1 MLLYIVSPMVYN
13 YSIYNSVSENDKMH
27 ILIANDDGIFA
38 PGIRALAN
46 AAKAAGHR
54 VTVFAPDSQRSAASH
69 AFTLKKPLRAVPV
82 EYEDGI
88 TAFAVDGTPAD
99 CVRLGLYLTREDPVD
114 CVLSG
119 INNGSNRG
127 AAILYSGTV
136 AAVFEAAALGMKAI
150 AVSTEPKAISTA
162 WEELDRI
169 WEFFCKH
176 ELLQKHSIYN
186 VNIPR
191 NAGAIRITR
200 QGGPYYS
207 DDFLPEE
214 NDMYRP
220 QGKPVYA
227 PSNDCLDTDT
237 VLTRKE
243 ISVMPLTIQR
253 VDMAAYEALQTL
265 NEA

>member
-1 MLLYIVSPMVYN
+1 MR
-13 YSIYNSVSENDKMH
+13 
-27 ILIANDDGIFA
+27 ILITNDDGIQGEGLLHLVNWAKKLGEVVVAA
-38 PGIRALAN
+38 PKVEQS
-46 AAKAAGHR
+46 AK
-54 VTVFAPDSQRSAASH
+54 SH
-69 AFTLKKPLRAVPV
+69 TIEIHKSFEAKKV
-82 EYEDGI
+82 EYLPGV
-88 TAFAVDGTPAD
+88 TAYAVDSSPAD
-99 CVRLGLYLTREDPVD
+99 CIRLVVLGLHEKFDL
-114 CVLSG
+114 VLSG
-119 INNGSNRG
+119 INRG
-127 AAILYSGTV
+127 LNLGTDILYSGTV

-176 ELLQKHSIYN
+176 ELLEKHNIYN
-186 VNIPR
+186 VNIPM

-214 NDMYRP
+214 NDMFRP
-220 QGKPVYA
+220 KGKPVYA
-227 PSNDCLDTDT
+227 PSCDCFDTDT

-253 VDMAAYEALQTL
+253 VDMSAYEKLMTL
-265 NEA
+265 NQ